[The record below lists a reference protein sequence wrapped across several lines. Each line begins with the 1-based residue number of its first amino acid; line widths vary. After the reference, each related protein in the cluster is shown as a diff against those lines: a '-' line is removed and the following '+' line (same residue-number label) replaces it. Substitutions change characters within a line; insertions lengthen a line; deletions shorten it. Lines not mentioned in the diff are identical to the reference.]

1 MIYKRLPFSKTQNC
15 RDLGGYATNDGVTK
29 FGVFFRSACPHSFDQ
44 NDYDLFKQMN
54 VGSVIDLRGG
64 NNVDENLPTPNY
76 CEDVVRHKIALN
88 DGSIPYFAK
97 DVAKGYL
104 DMLENV
110 ESVAEIFHVFAT
122 ERRAT
127 LFHCF
132 AGKDRTGVIA
142 ALLLAAV
149 GVSDVDIVA
158 DYCLTYPYFL
168 PRLRQDFSRT
178 DAEKYVFVPIPEHME
193 NFLKLLREK
202 YGSVQN
208 YLCIAGVSKDEQ
220 HAIKKKFVQYL

>member
-1 MIYKRLPFSKTQNC
+1 MIYKRLPFSQTENC
-15 RDLGGYATNDGVTK
+15 RDLGGYATKDGVTK
-29 FGVFFRSACPHSFDQ
+29 FGVFFRSACPHSFNQ

-76 CEDVVRHKIALN
+76 CEDVVQHKIALN

-122 ERRAT
+122 EQRAT

-220 HAIKKKFVQYL
+220 LAIKKKFVQYL